1 MIAASIVSFIINYFT
16 EEDKSTFWIEPLAIL
31 IAVIVCSMVAA
42 VNDWQKEKQ
51 FQALNATADDSKKV
65 MAIRD
70 GKPVELKYAQIL
82 VGDVIKIFEGMG
94 IPCDGYVIQSNELS
108 SDESA
113 MTGETDP
120 IKKGNL
126 QACIIKRNELKESGE
141 ANLQS
146 PHAVPSPVLLSGT
159 KVMQG
164 EGYFVVVVVG
174 KDCAIGK
181 IRAKIST
188 DEASATPLQ
197 KKLET
202 ISEDIG
208 KFGLYAAIA
217 TVLVLSAIFIVNSI
231 FRSDEDFQLSSLT
244 ALLDFFIIGVTIVVV
259 AIPEGLPLAV
269 TLSLAFSVKQML
281 KQNNLVR

>member
-1 MIAASIVSFIINYFT
+1 
-16 EEDKSTFWIEPLAIL
+16 
-31 IAVIVCSMVAA
+31 MVAA

-51 FQALNATADDSKKV
+51 FQALNKSADESKKV
-65 MAIRD
+65 LAIRD
-70 GKPVELKYAQIL
+70 GKSVELKYAQIL

-126 QACIIKRNELKESGE
+126 HTCIDKRNELKESGE
-141 ANLQS
+141 ANLS
-146 PHAVPSPVLLSGT
+146 APHKVPSPILLSGT

-164 EGYFVVVVVG
+164 EGYFVVIVVG

-188 DEASATPLQ
+188 DEAQATPLQ

-217 TVLVLSAIFIVNSI
+217 TVLVLSIIFIFNSL
-231 FRSDEDFQLSSLT
+231 RSSQPFEFKSLT
-244 ALLDFFIIGVTIVVV
+244 ALLDYFIIGVTIVVV

-269 TLSLAFSVKQML
+269 TLSLAFSVK
-281 KQNNLVR
+281 